1 MTAKKLVFVILFTCM
16 AGLAQAQFL
25 KIGGITVQATT
36 TLFVDNGEA
45 KSEEC
50 DQLYNVS
57 FKDMMLAHNI
67 YIGGVLNQSQF
78 YQLNSVNRYM
88 NGDITVLKFNALSGR
103 SGMTYSYEIK
113 IDADG
118 KLMSLV
124 CTEES
129 GNKTT
134 YKGGISELKTFKQ

>member
-1 MTAKKLVFVILFTCM
+1 MDTQSLLTFFIGIVLGLFFTIAFGIGFFKVFTLWM
-16 AGLAQAQFL
+16 RHKHRE
-25 KIGGITVQATT
+25 KISVTSVLLQVS
-36 TLFVDNGEA
+36 LPRDN
-45 KSEEC
+45 
-50 DQLYNVS
+50 
-57 FKDMMLAHNI
+57 
-67 YIGGVLNQSQF
+67 
-78 YQLNSVNRYM
+78 
-88 NGDITVLKFNALSGR
+88 
-103 SGMTYSYEIK
+103 EIK

>member
-1 MTAKKLVFVILFTCM
+1 MTAKKIIFVILFSCI
-16 AGLAQAQFL
+16 ASFAQAQFL

-67 YIGGVLNQSQF
+67 YIGGVLNVSQF

-88 NGDITVLKFNALSGR
+88 SGDITIMKFNALSGR

-118 KLMSLV
+118 KLISLV
-124 CTEES
+124 CTEEN